1 MDFQRAQ
8 EILNSPD
15 TYEVFYRGKLV
26 WIRGLKSDD
35 NSAEVEILSDRV
47 VTRVLVEDLIEG
59 DVLL

>member
-15 TYEVFYRGKLV
+15 TYEVFYKGKLV
-26 WIRGLKSDD
+26 WIRGLKPED

-47 VTRVLVEDLIEG
+47 VTRVPVKDLVEGEI
-59 DVLL
+59 LL